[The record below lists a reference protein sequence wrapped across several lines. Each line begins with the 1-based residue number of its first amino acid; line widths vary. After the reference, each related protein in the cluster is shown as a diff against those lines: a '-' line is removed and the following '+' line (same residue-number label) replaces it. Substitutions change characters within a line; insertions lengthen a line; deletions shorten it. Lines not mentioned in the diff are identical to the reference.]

1 MRKSWKERNKYMRK
15 NERNANDNIRRII
28 TPSILGIMICMV
40 CLAGTTWAWFTATE
54 DAAVAESQVARFD
67 VKADIQEI
75 GKDTIKGDGVET
87 YSINSDKEYKVTLTA
102 GGTAKGGYCAVSVD
116 GKTYYT
122 AYMAKGDDLSFTV
135 CSRDGD
141 MTVATS
147 WNEMTRAG
155 SSARKAMSR
164 TKSAPLREGDVIGEG
179 EPAKEDEN
187 KDNSNSPDTAKKA
200 PVIKEEEKND
210 STPAQGSDDNNS
222 DDNSTPAQ
230 DNTPE
235 QGSDSESG
243 TSETHAAE

>member
-54 DAAVAESQVARFD
+54 NATVAESDVAQYFAD
-67 VKADIQEI
+67 VSITEI
-75 GKDTIKGDGVET
+75 GKDTIEGNDVAT
-87 YSINSDKEYKVTLTA
+87 YDIDKNKEYEVTLTS

-116 GKTYYT
+116 GETYYT
-122 AYMAKGDDLSFTV
+122 AYMAKGDKLSFTV
-135 CSRDGD
+135 CSSDGE
-141 MTVATS
+141 MKVATS
-147 WNEMTRAG
+147 WNEMTKAR
-155 SSARKAMSR
+155 SAR
-164 TKSAPLREGDVIGEG
+164 LRDGAYIGNG
-179 EPAKEDEN
+179 EVPTKEDEN
-187 KDNSNSPDTAKKA
+187 KDNSDSKDA
-200 PVIKEEEKND
+200 VINKEENNGGND
-210 STPAQGSDDNNS
+210 SMPSQGSDDNNS

-230 DNTPE
+230 ENTPE

>member
-54 DAAVAESQVARFD
+54 NAAIAESRVAKLE
-67 VKADIQEI
+67 VTTTIAEI
-75 GKDTIKGDGVET
+75 GEKTIEGNDVAT
-87 YSINSDKEYKVTLTA
+87 YSIDSDKEYKVTLTA

-116 GKTYYT
+116 GETYYT
-122 AYMAKGDDLSFTV
+122 AYMAKGDDISFTV
-135 CSRDGD
+135 CSSDGE
-141 MTVATS
+141 MKVATS
-147 WNEMTRAG
+147 WNEMTH
-155 SSARKAMSR
+155 AMTYS
-164 TKSAPLREGDVIGEG
+164 KSNHLSNNAHIGKGTAPT
-179 EPAKEDEN
+179 KEDEN
-187 KDNSNSPDTAKKA
+187 KDNSDNK

-210 STPAQGSDDNNS
+210 GNDSTPSQGSDDNNS

-230 DNTPE
+230 ENTPE